1 MADSEQTPQTPDAP
15 EHEGVTEPGS
25 VEETPDPQDASAAQ
39 EAVDDAVSPEDVAAA
54 QTPVAAAEA
63 EVTPETPGT
72 PEPDVHPDTLLA
84 AERLEDLRRAQ
95 ADHVNYRN
103 RMERERAKDK
113 DATIGTVVEALLPVL
128 DDVHMA
134 REHGELTDGP
144 FAAIATKLETT
155 LERFGVRQVGAV
167 GEVFDPT
174 LHEALMHTQA
184 ELPEGTTE
192 TTIVQVLQPGFVV
205 GERVVRAARVA
216 VADPA

>member
-1 MADSEQTPQTPDAP
+1 MTEQNHPHDEPQDDLDAEAQRLVEQSRNQQDEQAAMPDMTA
-15 EHEGVTEPGS
+15 EGVPAFAEDGEPTS
-25 VEETPDPQDASAAQ
+25 DSAAQ
-39 EAVDDAVSPEDVAAA
+39 TDEGGVAS
-54 QTPVAAAEA
+54 
-63 EVTPETPGT
+63 ET
-72 PEPDVHPDTLLA
+72 HPDTLLA

-95 ADHVNYRN
+95 ADHLNYRN
-103 RMERERAKDK
+103 RMERQRAKDK

-155 LERFGVRQVGAV
+155 LERFGVRRVGAV

-205 GERVVRAARVA
+205 GDRVVRAARVA

>member
-1 MADSEQTPQTPDAP
+1 MADQEQTPQTPDAP
-15 EHEGVTEPGS
+15 EHEGVTQPGS
-25 VEETPDPQDASAAQ
+25 VEEAPAPEDAAAAGQALADGADEATPADAQDTASGQDA
-39 EAVDDAVSPEDVAAA
+39 EPE
-54 QTPVAAAEA
+54 
-63 EVTPETPGT
+63 
-72 PEPDVHPDTLLA
+72 VHPDTLLA

-95 ADHVNYRN
+95 ADMVNYRN

-144 FAAIATKLETT
+144 FAAIATKLEGT
-155 LERFGVRQVGAV
+155 LERFGVRRLGET

-174 LHEALMHTQA
+174 VHEALMHTQA
-184 ELPEGTTE
+184 ELPEGTTD
-192 TTIVQVLQPGFVV
+192 TTVVQVLQPGFAV
-205 GERVVRAARVA
+205 GDRVVRPARVA